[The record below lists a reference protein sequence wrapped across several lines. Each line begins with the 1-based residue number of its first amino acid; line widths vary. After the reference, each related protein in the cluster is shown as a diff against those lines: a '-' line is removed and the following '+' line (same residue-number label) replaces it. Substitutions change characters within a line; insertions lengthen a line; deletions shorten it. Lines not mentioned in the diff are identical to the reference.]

1 MSATTIG
8 RYLKKAGYA
17 WKKSR
22 KVLTSPDPK
31 YREKVDLVLGTL
43 QSLKDNELFF
53 FIDEMGPLQVK
64 RYGGRCYTPRGQTPT
79 HPQNASSRGSVT
91 LYAALSA
98 TTNQL
103 TWFYGNTKDSEGI
116 VDLIEIL
123 YNQHH
128 GMSRIFVTWDAAS
141 WHGSASLENWVGNLN
156 AFTRS
161 AGCGPIIEF
170 VPLPSSSQFL
180 NVIEAIFSAMKRA
193 VIHFSDY
200 QSTEETKSAIS
211 THFRERNDYFRENP
225 KRAGN
230 KIWEVDFFQDYDNLL
245 AGNYRE
251 W

>member
-1 MSATTIG
+1 MTKWGPSKSSDTAADATRHGDRRRPI
-8 RYLKKAGYA
+8 
-17 WKKSR
+17 R
-22 KVLTSPDPK
+22 KMRL
-31 YREKVDLVLGTL
+31 
-43 QSLKDNELFF
+43 
-53 FIDEMGPLQVK
+53 
-64 RYGGRCYTPRGQTPT
+64 
-79 HPQNASSRGSVT
+79 SRGSVT

-200 QSTEETKSAIS
+200 QLTEETKSAIS

-225 KRAGN
+225 KMRQETRFGKLTSFRTTTIFWQGTIANGDW
-230 KIWEVDFFQDYDNLL
+230 KH
-245 AGNYRE
+245 A
-251 W
+251 